1 MTTIIRA
8 LAAGVVLAG
17 AAVGLAG
24 PASAQLGE
32 GSYTWTVTG
41 GGMAGVHSQ
50 WVLTPC
56 GQTCMTVQYSNGET
70 NDFHLQGNTWTGTN
84 SAGCTETIDNNS
96 LAGRNVCPALSTE
109 FQLSKNG

>member
-1 MTTIIRA
+1 MTITRN
-8 LAAGVVLAG
+8 LAVGVVLAC

-24 PASAQLGE
+24 PASAELGE

-41 GGMAGVHSQ
+41 TGGFTGVHSQ

-56 GQTCMTVQYSNGET
+56 GQGCMTVRFSNGET
-70 NDFHLQGNTWTGTN
+70 TDFHLQGNSWTGTN

-96 LAGRNVCPALSTE
+96 VAGRNDCNGSSTE
-109 FQLSKNG
+109 FQLTKN